1 MFTLSSFARLLNL
14 EQEGG
19 VNGVVRQEKLLG
31 LDRFELPPL
40 FGQFQSTSPPSP
52 CKTSLAIDI
61 AEGVF
66 HSLHV
71 ERTGEGKWGA
81 CFFSFKTRN
90 QIAFGVVFFARFA
103 SSARFGSF
111 FRRFVLLGSF

>member
-1 MFTLSSFARLLNL
+1 MVLSQRRKF
-14 EQEGG
+14 ETGQTKE
-19 VNGVVRQEKLLG
+19 EKLLG

-40 FGQFQSTSPPSP
+40 FGQFQSTSPLALVRHL
-52 CKTSLAIDI
+52 LAIDI